1 MKQPVVVSDS
11 GPLIALARSGHLN
24 LLPLVFGRIH
34 LPESVLRETTAD
46 SWRPGAVDIDA
57 FVAAHVEVHADSHDG
72 IYVEMKGLLDEGEA
86 QALNLAEKLGCAVLI
101 DERRGRLAAR
111 NAGLAVVGVLG
122 VLLQARKLGAIEKV
136 LPIIER
142 MRENGYR
149 FSDPLVQ
156 AVLQAAGE

>member
-11 GPLIALARSGHLN
+11 GPLIALARSGYLN

-34 LPESVLRETTAD
+34 LPESVLKETTAD
-46 SWRPGAVDIDA
+46 SRRPGAVDIDA
-57 FVAAHVEVHADSHDG
+57 FVAAHAEVHPDSHDG
-72 IYVEMKGLLDEGEA
+72 IYVEFRHLLDEGEA

-111 NAGLAVVGVLG
+111 RAGLAVVGVLG

-142 MRENGYR
+142 MRDNGYR